1 MSEPKLIKIDRNGSK
16 HYEGLVK
23 CDRCGGDGIYKW
35 GAVINGRPQY
45 AGTCFKCLG
54 AGTVIDTWIERTP
67 EYEAKLAAK
76 RAEKA
81 AARQAEYAAINAKR
95 EEERKAREEERKARE
110 DAIKAAKA
118 VSQYVGTVGDRI
130 DIQCEFATRTCF
142 ERRGFGYRGI
152 PETVNVFHFRDDAGN
167 LLVWKTTAD
176 VPSDVGTGCRVHL
189 IGTIKEHAEYR
200 DEKQTVLQR
209 CKISRLPA

>member
-81 AARQAEYAAINAKR
+81 AAREAKYAAINAKGSMHLVLKEFSPRGNHTGTFDGQR
-95 EEERKAREEERKARE
+95 ELRG
-110 DAIKAAKA
+110 DG
-118 VSQYVGTVGDRI
+118 YVGTFTNSKGKKYH
-130 DIQCEFATRTCF
+130 F
-142 ERRGFGYRGI
+142 ELMQQY
-152 PETVNVFHFRDDAGN
+152 E
-167 LLVWKTTAD
+167 
-176 VPSDVGTGCRVHL
+176 
-189 IGTIKEHAEYR
+189 
-200 DEKQTVLQR
+200 
-209 CKISRLPA
+209 